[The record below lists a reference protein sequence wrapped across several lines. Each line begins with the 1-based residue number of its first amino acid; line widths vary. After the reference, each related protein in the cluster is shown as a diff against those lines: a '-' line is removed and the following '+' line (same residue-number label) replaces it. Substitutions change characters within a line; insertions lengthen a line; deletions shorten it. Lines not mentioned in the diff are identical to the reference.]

1 MCGAK
6 FQGPQ
11 GVYFGGCV
19 EGGVVLGGFYLGW
32 VLLAFFCVCELDYFR
47 NLLEKGSK
55 EGDTNSA
62 CKLGR
67 VPSSLHRAQVRNYFD
82 VTG

>member
-1 MCGAK
+1 MGQNFKAHK
-6 FQGPQ
+6 GYIL
-11 GVYFGGCV
+11 GVALR
-19 EGGVVLGGFYLGW
+19 GGVVLGGFYLGW
-32 VLLAFFCVCELDYFR
+32 VLLAFFCVCDLDYFR